1 MNEQIYEI
9 LDNSSSDDLIKVIK
23 NKGYEFNQETVTY
36 ARQLLEERNV
46 NVSHIPVVDSTV
58 GVSDEYVKIQKL
70 KFRKTIYKF
79 IGPIVLLGSS
89 ILFVLNLSY
98 GRLRIINILGIILGS
113 RITYRYFML
122 IKEIKVLEENLDKPK
137 EASPAKE
144 EFSLITALSATIVAA
159 QKGNRLD
166 LQHFLIAHI
175 HQQNLEE
182 VTRLYQTE
190 YQRDFI
196 EEIKKVSNEYSTI
209 KEALQ
214 PLIDKGLVE
223 AKYPHK
229 RIVSA

>member
-23 NKGYEFNQETVTY
+23 NKGNEFNQETVTY
-36 ARQLLEERNV
+36 ARQLLEERDIDVSNV
-46 NVSHIPVVDSTV
+46 PVVDSAV
-58 GVSDEYVKIQKL
+58 GVSDDYAKIQKL
-70 KFRKTIYKF
+70 KFRKTFLKIS
-79 IGPIVLLGSS
+79 GPVLLLGSL
-89 ILFVLNLSY
+89 ILFVTNLGY
-98 GRLRIINILGIILGS
+98 GRFSIMTLLNIILGS
-113 RITYRYFML
+113 GLIYRYFML
-122 IKEIKVLEENLDKPK
+122 SKEIKILEENLDKPK

-144 EFSLITALSATIVAA
+144 EFSLITRLRTAIVAA

-166 LQHFLIAHI
+166 LQHFLTAHI

-182 VTRLYQTE
+182 VTQLYQTE
-190 YQRDFI
+190 YHRDFI

-223 AKYPHK
+223 ARYPHK
-229 RIVSA
+229 RIV